1 MSADAYDECIKRL
14 RKAGAGHPRGRV
26 YHAAIKNG
34 DAVNVFDVWTTQAA
48 FDAFGKT
55 LMPILQ
61 SLGVDP
67 GQPRV
72 MDVHNV
78 IVAPA
83 RKTTARKPARRAPLE
98 PRRPLEAASP
108 SSSYGML
115 NKFAA
120 LWLRAQPVRS
130 PVLPQ
135 SARAACSAFSPD
147 VDADVRRWGD
157 GLHS

>member
-1 MSADAYDECIKRL
+1 VCITR
-14 RKAGAGHPRGRV
+14 RF
-26 YHAAIKNG
+26 KNG

-61 SLGVDP
+61 GLGVDP

-83 RKTTARKPARRAPLE
+83 RKTTARKPATRHGGE
-98 PRRPLEAASP
+98 EAAQPPAQQAVIQCPGPRLIQPMGASVRL
-108 SSSYGML
+108 ML
-115 NKFAA
+115 IC
-120 LWLRAQPVRS
+120 WLV
-130 PVLPQ
+130 
-135 SARAACSAFSPD
+135 CSAGFSTTVQPAASAGAASTPPSGSD
-147 VDADVRRWGD
+147 SSTG
-157 GLHS
+157 

>member
-1 MSADAYDECIKRL
+1 MALAFYFSPSAAMSADTYDECIKRL
-14 RKAGAGHPRGRV
+14 KKAGAGHPRGRV
-26 YHAAIKNG
+26 YHAALKNG

-83 RKTTARKPARRAPLE
+83 RKTATRKSATRPVTKKRRSR
-98 PRRPLEAASP
+98 PRSKR
-108 SSSYGML
+108 
-115 NKFAA
+115 
-120 LWLRAQPVRS
+120 
-130 PVLPQ
+130 
-135 SARAACSAFSPD
+135 
-147 VDADVRRWGD
+147 
-157 GLHS
+157 